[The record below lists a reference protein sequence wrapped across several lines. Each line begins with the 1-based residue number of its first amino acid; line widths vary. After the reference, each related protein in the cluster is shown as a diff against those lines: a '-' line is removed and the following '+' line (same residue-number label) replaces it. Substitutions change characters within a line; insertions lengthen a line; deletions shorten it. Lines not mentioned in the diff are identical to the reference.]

1 MLSMIYKSVLRGVG
15 AMIFLILVS
24 SFTFDAPAMR
34 YTPVGS
40 WEYSVPGVQDGYES
54 GVMIIAEDGKEYK
67 VTMQLNEYFKV
78 DAESVVYKKKDISF
92 TIYVETEEI
101 LVSGSFDGDKFK
113 GSISYSEGN
122 FAITAMKTLK

>member
-1 MLSMIYKSVLRGVG
+1 MRYKSVMRGVV
-15 AMIFLILVS
+15 AMILLIMVS
-24 SFTFDAPAMR
+24 SFTLDAPAMR

-40 WEYSVPGVQDGYES
+40 WEYSVPGVQAGYES
-54 GVMIIAEDGKEYK
+54 GTMTIAEDVKEYK

-101 LVSGSFDGDKFK
+101 LVSGSFEGDEFK
-113 GSISYSEGN
+113 GSISYSEGD
-122 FAITAMKTLK
+122 FTITAMRTLK

>member
-1 MLSMIYKSVLRGVG
+1 MRYKSVLRGVV
-15 AMIFLILVS
+15 AMILLTMVS

-40 WEYSVPGVQDGYES
+40 WEYSVPGVQAGYES
-54 GVMIIAEDGKEYK
+54 GTMTIAEDGKEYK

-78 DAESVVYKKKDISF
+78 DADSVVYKKKDISF

-101 LVSGSFDGDKFK
+101 LVSGSFDGDEFK
-113 GSISYSEGN
+113 GSISNSEGD
-122 FAITAMKTLK
+122 FTITAMRSLK

>member
-1 MLSMIYKSVLRGVG
+1 MRYKSVLRGVV
-15 AMIFLILVS
+15 AMILLIMVS

-40 WEYSVPGVQDGYES
+40 WEYSVPGFQAGYES
-54 GVMIIAEDGKEYK
+54 GTMTIAEDNKEYK

-101 LVSGSFDGDKFK
+101 LISGSFDGDEFK
-113 GSISYSEGN
+113 GSISYSEGD
-122 FAITAMKTLK
+122 FPITAMRALK